1 VVSGAWNITR
11 IGEGKTAVLKR
22 TAADLLS
29 SLAME
34 DSLSQA
40 SQIQPGGHDLRREV
54 VVHHQR
60 RRILAAVV
68 ELVAEQGYR
77 ATTVTAIIK
86 RAGVAKLKFYELFD
100 SKQDAFLAALDDGV
114 AEAGERVAAAT
125 TAAADGF
132 ADRADAGIAALL
144 AFCAERP
151 ALARAAILE
160 APKLGTEAGD
170 RRAAAL
176 AAFAP
181 LLAGARESGGGQELP
196 EGLEQTTLDGLYW
209 LLYEALLSGKP
220 KRIEKLRPALVEF
233 ALLQF
238 LGPVEAARATAS

>member
-1 VVSGAWNITR
+1 MDG
-11 IGEGKTAVLKR
+11 
-22 TAADLLS
+22 
-29 SLAME
+29 
-34 DSLSQA
+34 SLSQA
-40 SQIQPGGHDLRREV
+40 SRVKPGGHDLRREV

-60 RRILAAVV
+60 ERVLAAAV

-86 RAGVAKLKFYELFD
+86 RAAIAKLTFYENFD
-100 SKQDAFLAALDDGV
+100 SKQDAFLAALDAGL
-114 AEAGERVAAAT
+114 AEAADRVAAAT
-125 TAAADGF
+125 ESAGKDFPA
-132 ADRADAGIAALL
+132 RVDAGIGALL

-151 ALARAAILE
+151 ALARAAVLE
-160 APKLGTEAGD
+160 APKLGSDAGD

-181 LLAGARESGGGQELP
+181 LFAGARESGGGEDLP

-233 ALLQF
+233 ALLPF
-238 LGPVEAARATAS
+238 LGPVEAARAAAP